1 MRPRMKTKNQKPKTK
16 NQKPNAAT
24 LAVTVRR
31 NWKHQHIV
39 QQAGG
44 HSNAA
49 DATPKY
55 YAVIEIDAW
64 HDLDTRD
71 ELLAGNVVKYEGA
84 FL

>member
-1 MRPRMKTKNQKPKTK
+1 M
-16 NQKPNAAT
+16 
-24 LAVTVRR
+24 
-31 NWKHQHIV
+31 